1 MKIEKKPKFSKSFAN
16 ILFYISKDKKSAAI
30 KFEQGLNKKILN
42 LVSHPKKYRKSYYFE
57 DESYRDLIYSGY
69 TIIYKIDTLKD
80 KILILEIFKWQ
91 NR

>member
-1 MKIEKKPKFSKSFAN
+1 MIIEKKPKFVFTLAK
-16 ILFYISKDKKSAAI
+16 ILKYIKKDKINPAR
-30 KFEQGLNKKILN
+30 KFEKELNQKLN
-42 LVSHPKKYRKSYYFE
+42 LLKQNPQMCRKSIYFE

-69 TIIYKIDTLKD
+69 TVVYKIETE